1 MDAERPNRL
10 RKDDAVVRGGIAFV
24 QSLTSCHK
32 IHSESGAWTR
42 SVRAVCARMTQWL
55 GEE

>member
-42 SVRAVCARMTQWL
+42 SVRAVCARM
-55 GEE
+55 